1 MFPLLTSAIPANAA
15 AGVPTEGYETEKGRT
30 GVAPRQAAAAL
41 GSGVR
46 DSSFAFMSG
55 GPAEKEEVTDV
66 KPKRP
71 DSGRPSRVA
80 PGPAARAKKGALVPD
95 AS

>member
-1 MFPLLTSAIPANAA
+1 MFPFLTSAIPANAA
-15 AGVPTEGYETEKGRT
+15 AGVLAEGDETEKDST
-30 GVAPRQAAAAL
+30 GVALRQAGATL

-46 DSSFAFMSG
+46 DPSGAVMWG
-55 GPAEKEEVTDV
+55 GPAEKEAVTDM

-80 PGPAARAKKGALVPD
+80 PGPAARAKKGAPVPD

>member
-15 AGVPTEGYETEKGRT
+15 AGVPTEGDETEKGRT
-30 GVAPRQAAAAL
+30 GVAPRQAGATL
-41 GSGVR
+41 GSRVR
-46 DSSFAFMSG
+46 DSSGAVMWG
-55 GPAEKEEVTDV
+55 GPAEKVAVTDM

-71 DSGRPSRVA
+71 DSGRPSRIA
-80 PGPAARAKKGALVPD
+80 PGPAARAKKGAPVPD